1 MKKIIIIL
9 TLCVLNYANELDKN
23 EFLSTQRYM
32 CEDGDSEACGVIGAI
47 YSMEEFAKE
56 YGVSLDYFIAN
67 KYLKK
72 ACDGNDNSGC
82 FNLAISYDLGQGV
95 SKNSTKACELY
106 KKACELNH
114 ANACYIVGGYLNSN
128 ENEALNYFIKACNL
142 KEKNACNNAG
152 AIFFNQDNTEK
163 AIIYFNKA
171 CELGDD
177 WGCKNANILD

>member
-1 MKKIIIIL
+1 MIRIIIIL
-9 TLCVLNYANELDKN
+9 IFCTFGYANNIDKN
-23 EFLSTQRYM
+23 EFLSSQKYM
-32 CEDGDSEACGVIGAI
+32 CEDGDGEACGVIGAI

-56 YGVSLDYFIAN
+56 YEVNLDYFTAN

-72 ACDGNDNSGC
+72 ACDKNDNSGC

-95 SKNSTKACELY
+95 SKSSKTAYELY

-114 ANACYIVGGYLNSN
+114 ANACYIVGGYLGGN
-128 ENEALNYFIKACNL
+128 EDKALDYFIKACNL

-152 AIFFNQDNTEK
+152 AIFFNQDDTQQ

-177 WGCKNANILD
+177 WGCKNANMLN